1 MTLLVADQTAGSGR
15 RSGDKARLS
24 PKRRRRTVENDEYG
38 QFIRR
43 ILRAYSRR
51 VADGDIEALSLM
63 TRLAD
68 ELDDA
73 IAQAVKGLRAQG
85 YSWTEIGAFGDLR
98 ADGDRSGQAKPA
110 CAGHT
115 SGWNV
120 TIAAMVGALV
130 AVRFDSRRTVLLT
143 PRFDEPP
150 AQPHRSRRAGEVGQ
164 RARRDPHAA
173 NRRSQAA

>member
-1 MTLLVADQTAGSGR
+1 MTLLMADQTAGSGG

-38 QFIRR
+38 EFIRR

-85 YSWTEIGAFGDLR
+85 YSWTEIG
-98 ADGDRSGQAKPA
+98 DRLGI
-110 CAGHT
+110 T
-115 SGWNV
+115 
-120 TIAAMVGALV
+120 
-130 AVRFDSRRTVLLT
+130 R
-143 PRFDEPP
+143 
-150 AQPHRSRRAGEVGQ
+150 
-164 RARRDPHAA
+164 
-173 NRRSQAA
+173 QAARQRWIGR